1 MLQVKLPDGSVRN
14 YDESIT
20 ALDVCKS
27 IGPGLA
33 KSMLAAEINGK
44 LVDATTLINEDVD
57 FKVIT
62 AKDNAGIDVI
72 RHSTAHLLAQAVKSI
87 YPAAQVTIGPVIED
101 GFYYDFYYPPG
112 FKEAD
117 LEKIEK
123 KMQELVAADLPVIRN
138 EIEFDKAVEH
148 FESIGEQYKA
158 EIIKDIGDAQ
168 LLTTYTQG
176 DFTDLCRGPHVPSTA
191 CLGVFKLTKLAGAY
205 WRGDSNNPMLQRI
218 YGTAWA
224 TKSQLKDYLYMI
236 EEAQKR
242 DHRKLGQKLNLF
254 HLQEEAPGMIF
265 WHPAGWEVY
274 QLIVKYVRD
283 VNKRYGYKEIS
294 TPQILD
300 KSLWEKSGHWDKFQ
314 ENMYVTQ
321 YEDKEYAVK
330 PMSCPGH
337 IQVFNNALHSYKELP
352 IKFSEFGCCHRKEP
366 SGSLHGIMRVR
377 GFLQDDGHIFCTEA
391 QIKDEVNDF
400 IRQVFEV
407 YKHFGFD
414 NSILV
419 KLSTRPEKRVGA
431 EEVWDKAEQALEA
444 SLNESK
450 LDWELLPGEGAFYG
464 PKLEFS
470 LKDCLGR
477 VQQCGTIQ
485 LDFSMPERLGAKYVD
500 SDNTKKTPVMLHR
513 AVLGS
518 VERFLGL
525 LLEEYAGALP
535 FWLSP
540 MQIVVANITE
550 NQLEYVASV
559 VEHLA
564 KKGLR
569 VKSDLRNEKIGYKIR
584 EHSMSRIPY
593 VLVCGDREVE
603 AEQVAVRDNSGKNIG
618 AMSVAEFLDMISD
631 VK

>member
-1 MLQVKLPDGSVRN
+1 MLQVKLPDGSIKS

-330 PMSCPGH
+330 PMNCPGH

-400 IRQVFEV
+400 IRQVFET
-407 YKHFGFD
+407 YNHFGFD
-414 NSILV
+414 NILV
-419 KLSTRPEKRVGA
+419 KLSTRPENRVGA
-431 EEVWDKAEQALEA
+431 DSVWDKAERSLELA
-444 SLNESK
+444 LNESD

-477 VQQCGTIQ
+477 LWQCGTIQ
-485 LDFSMPERLGAKYVD
+485 LDFSMPERLGAKYID

-518 VERFLGL
+518 VERFLGV

-535 FWLSP
+535 FWLAP
-540 MQIVVANITE
+540 MQIVVASITE

-559 VEHLA
+559 VENLA
-564 KKGLR
+564 KNGLR

-603 AEQVAVRDNSGKNIG
+603 SGQVAVRDSSGKNIG
-618 AMSVAEFLDMISD
+618 AMSVAEFLDMISN

>member
-1 MLQVKLPDGSVRN
+1 MLQVKLPDGSIKS

-224 TKSQLKDYLYMI
+224 TKSQL
-236 EEAQKR
+236 
-242 DHRKLGQKLNLF
+242 
-254 HLQEEAPGMIF
+254 
-265 WHPAGWEVY
+265 
-274 QLIVKYVRD
+274 
-283 VNKRYGYKEIS
+283 
-294 TPQILD
+294 
-300 KSLWEKSGHWDKFQ
+300 
-314 ENMYVTQ
+314 
-321 YEDKEYAVK
+321 
-330 PMSCPGH
+330 
-337 IQVFNNALHSYKELP
+337 
-352 IKFSEFGCCHRKEP
+352 
-366 SGSLHGIMRVR
+366 
-377 GFLQDDGHIFCTEA
+377 
-391 QIKDEVNDF
+391 
-400 IRQVFEV
+400 
-407 YKHFGFD
+407 
-414 NSILV
+414 
-419 KLSTRPEKRVGA
+419 
-431 EEVWDKAEQALEA
+431 
-444 SLNESK
+444 
-450 LDWELLPGEGAFYG
+450 
-464 PKLEFS
+464 
-470 LKDCLGR
+470 
-477 VQQCGTIQ
+477 
-485 LDFSMPERLGAKYVD
+485 
-500 SDNTKKTPVMLHR
+500 
-513 AVLGS
+513 
-518 VERFLGL
+518 
-525 LLEEYAGALP
+525 
-535 FWLSP
+535 
-540 MQIVVANITE
+540 
-550 NQLEYVASV
+550 
-559 VEHLA
+559 
-564 KKGLR
+564 
-569 VKSDLRNEKIGYKIR
+569 
-584 EHSMSRIPY
+584 
-593 VLVCGDREVE
+593 
-603 AEQVAVRDNSGKNIG
+603 
-618 AMSVAEFLDMISD
+618 
-631 VK
+631 

>member
-1 MLQVKLPDGSVRN
+1 MLQIKLPDGSIKS

-33 KSMLAAEINGK
+33 KSMLAAEINGE

-62 AKDNAGIDVI
+62 AKDDAGIDVI
-72 RHSTAHLLAQAVKSI
+72 RHSTAHLLAQAVKRL
-87 YPAAQVTIGPVIED
+87 YPAAQVTIGPVIEN

-123 KMQELVAADLPVIRN
+123 KMQELVAAALPVVRN

-158 EIIKDIGDAQ
+158 EIIKDIGDTQ

-242 DHRKLGQKLNLF
+242 DHRKLGQKLNMF
-254 HLQEEAPGMIF
+254 HLQEEGPGMVF

-274 QLIVKYVRD
+274 QLIVKYVRE

-300 KSLWEKSGHWDKFQ
+300 KSLWEKSGHWDKFH

-337 IQVFNNALHSYKELP
+337 IQVFNNSLHSYKELP

-414 NSILV
+414 NNILV

-485 LDFSMPERLGAKYVD
+485 LDFSMPERLGAKYID